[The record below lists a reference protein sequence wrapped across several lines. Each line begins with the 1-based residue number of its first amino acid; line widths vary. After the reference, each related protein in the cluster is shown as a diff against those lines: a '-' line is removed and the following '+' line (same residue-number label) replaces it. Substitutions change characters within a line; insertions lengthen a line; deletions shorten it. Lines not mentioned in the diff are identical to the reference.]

1 MKKRWIV
8 TVFAAALAVSQPLCV
23 YGANSITTEAVIGSN
38 SPISSTGSKDDV
50 VVIASGENTVN
61 ESGGVEKVVRNE
73 RGQAVIGNTAVEFV
87 KEAGAATAG
96 LPEPVVES
104 ISAINQGKPLSEAVK
119 DVNVEGY
126 NALTGTHAIVTRA
139 ADTNAVKTGDVR
151 VPIYVPNLT
160 DGLGTVEVLFYNNA
174 TGRWELIAP
183 SQLDIGNKT
192 LWVNLAGSGT
202 FTVVYKR

>member
-8 TVFAAALAVSQPLCV
+8 TVFAAALAVSQPLCA

-96 LPEPVVES
+96 LPVVES

-183 SQLDIGNKT
+183 SQLDIDNKT

>member
-8 TVFAAALAVSQPLCV
+8 TVFAAALAVSQPLCA

-73 RGQAVIGNTAVEFV
+73 QGQAVIGNTAVEFV

-104 ISAINQGKPLSEAVK
+104 ISAINQGKP
-119 DVNVEGY
+119 
-126 NALTGTHAIVTRA
+126 
-139 ADTNAVKTGDVR
+139 
-151 VPIYVPNLT
+151 
-160 DGLGTVEVLFYNNA
+160 
-174 TGRWELIAP
+174 
-183 SQLDIGNKT
+183 
-192 LWVNLAGSGT
+192 
-202 FTVVYKR
+202 

>member
-8 TVFAAALAVSQPLCV
+8 TVFAAALAVSQPLCA

-50 VVIASGENTVN
+50 VVIASGENM
-61 ESGGVEKVVRNE
+61 
-73 RGQAVIGNTAVEFV
+73 
-87 KEAGAATAG
+87 
-96 LPEPVVES
+96 VES

-183 SQLDIGNKT
+183 SQLDIDNKT